1 MGIRKFSSLIHIK
14 STKTSKILSM
24 LHNINHLIQKENTNT
39 ELFTKFATESNLL

>member
-1 MGIRKFSSLIHIK
+1 MGIRKFSSLIQIK
-14 STKTSKILSM
+14 YAKIGKSISM